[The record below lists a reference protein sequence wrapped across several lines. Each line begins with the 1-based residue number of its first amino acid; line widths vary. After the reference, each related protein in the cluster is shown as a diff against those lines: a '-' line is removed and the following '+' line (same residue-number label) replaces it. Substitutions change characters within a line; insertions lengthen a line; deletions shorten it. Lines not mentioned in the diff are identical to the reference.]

1 MGDRHRAH
9 GYPGNRCRNACR
21 NPKDLRRN
29 LQSGCSGFAS
39 HFVWWK
45 REARQYYGSDEKR
58 GYRWRAGRRCKFR
71 SRIIRKHHQV
81 FMITLLTVFH
91 VIVCIFLVLVVL
103 LQQGKGA
110 DWSGAFGG
118 GGSQTTFGARGAG
131 TILSRAT
138 TAAAIIF
145 MITSL
150 ALTILISQPGGS
162 SVIREGARQQNQ
174 PQQQQPAP
182 GQQQQQQQPAQPQQQ
197 PAQPQQ
203 QQQAPAQQQPQQQN
217 APVPPAKPEKK

>member
-9 GYPGNRCRNACR
+9 GHPGNRCRNARR

-45 REARQYYGSDEKR
+45 REARQYYGFDEKR
-58 GYRWRAGRRCKFR
+58 GYRWCAGRRCEFR

-91 VIVCIFLVLVVL
+91 VIVCIFLILVVL

-110 DWSGAFGG
+110 DWAGAFGG

-138 TAAAIIF
+138 TAAAILF
-145 MITSL
+145 MVTSL
-150 ALTILISQPGGS
+150 ALTILISRPGGS
-162 SVIREGARQQNQ
+162 SVIREGAKQQN
-174 PQQQQPAP
+174 AP
-182 GQQQQQQQPAQPQQQ
+182 QQQQQPGQ
-197 PAQPQQ
+197 PAQPAQPGQQ
-203 QQQAPAQQQPQQQN
+203 PPAGQRGPEQQPPAPAPQN
-217 APVPPAKPEKK
+217 APTPPA

>member
-1 MGDRHRAH
+1 MGDLHRAH
-9 GYPGNRCRNACR
+9 GFRGNRCRNACR

-58 GYRWRAGRRCKFR
+58 GYRWCASRGRESRC
-71 SRIIRKHHQV
+71 RIIRKHHQV
-81 FMITLLTVFH
+81 FMITLLTIFH

-110 DWSGAFGG
+110 DWAGAFGG

-162 SVIREGARQQNQ
+162 SAIREGARQQNQ
-174 PQQQQPAP
+174 PQQQPAP
-182 GQQQQQQQPAQPQQQ
+182 GQQQQQQQP
-197 PAQPQQ
+197 
-203 QQQAPAQQQPQQQN
+203 PAQQ
-217 APVPPAKPEKK
+217 PPAQQKAPATPATPEKK